1 MQELMGAITGNVTLA
16 YLALGYG
23 FDKRLL
29 LSRNARKS
37 NVHLSQK
44 ALADTY
50 EAYIGVLW
58 KRVLETGFAQGV
70 DGNSQKTPFSAFLA
84 YFNALVSEQVFPTLL
99 SRIDQQTQ
107 ALQERGQ
114 SRNLGKG
121 KAPLKEIAMQDGRV
135 VWGPQVKPSDF
146 GFVI

>member
-1 MQELMGAITGNVTLA
+1 MGAIASNATLS

-23 FDKRLL
+23 FDRRILIN
-29 LSRNARKS
+29 RNARTS

-44 ALADTY
+44 ALADTF

-58 KRVLETGFAQGV
+58 KRILETGFAQGV
-70 DGNSQKTPFSAFLA
+70 DATGQQTPFSAFLA
-84 YFNALVSEQVFPTLL
+84 YFDLLISEQVFPTLL
-99 SRIDQQTQ
+99 SRIDQQSQ

-114 SRNLGKG
+114 ARNMKKG
-121 KAPLKEIAMQDGRV
+121 KTPLREIAMQNGRV
-135 VWGPQVKPSDF
+135 VWGPQVKPSDL

>member
-1 MQELMGAITGNVTLA
+1 MGAIVGNATLS

-29 LSRNARKS
+29 INGNARAS

-44 ALADTY
+44 ALADAF

-58 KRVLETGFAQGV
+58 KRILETGFAQGI
-70 DGNSQKTPFSAFLA
+70 DATGQQTPFSAFLA
-84 YFNALVSEQVFPTLL
+84 YFDLLVSDQVFPDLF
-99 SRIDQQTQ
+99 SRIDQQSQ

-114 SRNLGKG
+114 ARNMKEGKT
-121 KAPLKEIAMQDGRV
+121 PLREIALQTGRV
-135 VWGPQVKPSDF
+135 P
-146 GFVI
+146 